1 MIIAK
6 RKKQPFLAALIP
18 KPKFYHVHLSM
29 TKMATFKVFKPF
41 LTPEKPFIFIMVFTK
56 YMSIFTSPRLCGISR
71 PLGLFPHVLPEFFRG
86 IKFLSL
92 RHNVGASRVELE
104 LTGPKSVVM
113 PLYHTPIFVPSEK
126 LGLLIQPCY
135 QL

>member
-1 MIIAK
+1 MINPK

-29 TKMATFKVFKPF
+29 TKMATFKVFKPL
-41 LTPEKPFIFIMVFTK
+41 LTPEKPFILIMVFTK
-56 YMSIFTSPRLCGISR
+56 YMSIFASPRLCGISR
-71 PLGLFPHVLPEFFRG
+71 SLGLFPHVFPEFLRG

-104 LTGPKSVVM
+104 LTGPKSVVI
-113 PLYHTPIFVPSEK
+113 PLYHTPIFVPSER
-126 LGLLIQPCY
+126 LGLSSLST
-135 QL
+135 LDS